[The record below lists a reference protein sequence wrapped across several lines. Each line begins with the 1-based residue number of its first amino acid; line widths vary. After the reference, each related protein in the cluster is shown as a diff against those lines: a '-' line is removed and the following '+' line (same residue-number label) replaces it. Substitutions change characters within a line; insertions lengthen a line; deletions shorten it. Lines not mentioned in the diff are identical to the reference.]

1 MYAYPYGTL
10 TLSSFVKKLFIQIST
25 VVKKDFVHFS
35 APEILNLF
43 KTNILLIK
51 PNKYWFFA
59 LNQLVKVDSGALWL
73 TLKNEVYIIWTVL
86 NDLLI

>member
-1 MYAYPYGTL
+1 MVDLPFPVLKKTCY
-10 TLSSFVKKLFIQIST
+10 SNFVVQ
-25 VVKKDFVHFS
+25 KDFVHFF
-35 APEILNLF
+35 AAEILNLF
-43 KTNILLIK
+43 QTNIILIK

-73 TLKNEVYIIWTVL
+73 TLKNKVYIIWTVL